1 MCQSTKIFA
10 NAESSETG
18 LFEMNEFLH
27 FEIRIFVSLL
37 SSFEQKVYLIQV
49 SMIIDSHGGKIFVNE
64 SKWTERIRGK

>member
-37 SSFEQKVYLIQV
+37 SSFEQKVYLIRV
-49 SMIIDSHGGKIFVNE
+49 SMIIDSHGGKIFLNE